1 MGNGFQ
7 VTILYSEALESWNLD
22 WILIWPSILSYM
34 IFSCLG
40 LVSREKGHYKR
51 PKLGNIHYNW
61 LLGHYNFKLCDSV
74 SQQMFDVVEQIFL
87 KNMIG
92 RGIISL
98 SDVKWHLVSTN
109 FVLFGA
115 HFLKTAFKAI
125 SVKQGQMNTL
135 HRAKLYCWNSCGQQC
150 VKFLSFFSK
159 RLDVRA
165 IQIVWSM
172 SNSE

>member
-1 MGNGFQ
+1 MLWFLAHSCFSRSVKCGAITMGNGFQ

-61 LLGHYNFKLCDSV
+61 LLGHYNFKFCDSV
-74 SQQMFDVVEQIFL
+74 SHQMCDVVEQIFL

-92 RGIISL
+92 RGIIS
-98 SDVKWHLVSTN
+98 SCNIEWHLASPI

-115 HFLKTAFKAI
+115 HFLKTAFQAI
-125 SVKQGQMNTL
+125 SVEQGQMDTF
-135 HRAKLYCWNSCGQQC
+135 HRAKL
-150 VKFLSFFSK
+150 
-159 RLDVRA
+159 
-165 IQIVWSM
+165 
-172 SNSE
+172 